1 MNDCLLRR
9 GFDFDVLT
17 PVNLP
22 LTPGYDVVG
31 NIVELGS
38 NVSDFAVGERVAAIV
53 RCGGNARWISVPASS
68 LVKVPESLDS
78 AEVAALV
85 SIYTTAYQALRKI
98 TGSGPMFSL
107 QGKKVLILGGMDGV
121 GQALIQLCKKAR
133 ASVYVS
139 APKLRHVYLNSV
151 LGVTPLP
158 ENDWLSGIE
167 GQMDYVFDGV
177 CENGTEKSFKALTDS
192 GEIVCCGHASMLKE
206 KEMGILGVPL
216 NIRMNQFYTKFS
228 SRVHT
233 VDIWDNFVA
242 DPTTYKQ
249 DLTTLCQ
256 LLKWNKLKP
265 HIAKRVA
272 LTEVANAQAK
282 LEQGDIR
289 GTIVCFPWRPI
300 VRSGKIT
307 SESDES

>member
-1 MNDCLLRR
+1 LNDCLLRR

-31 NIVELGS
+31 NIVEVGS
-38 NVSDFAVGERVAAIV
+38 SVSGFTVGERIAAIV
-53 RCGGNARWISVPASS
+53 RSGGNARWISIPSSS

-107 QGKKVLILGGMDGV
+107 QGKKVLVLGGLDGV

-133 ASVYVS
+133 ATVYVS
-139 APKLRHVYLNSV
+139 APKLRHVYLNTV
-151 LGVTPLP
+151 LGVTPLL
-158 ENDWLSGIE
+158 ENDWLSSVE
-167 GQMDYVFDGV
+167 GQIDYVFDGI
-177 CENGTEKSFKALTDS
+177 CENGTEKSFKALTPD
-192 GEIVCCGHASMLKE
+192 GELVCYGHASMLKE

-216 NIRMNQFYTKFS
+216 TFRMNQFYSKFS

-242 DPTTYKQ
+242 DPIVYKQ

-272 LTEVANAQAK
+272 LTEVAAAQAK

-307 SESDES
+307 SETDES

>member
-1 MNDCLLRR
+1 LNDCLLRR

-17 PVNLP
+17 PVSLP
-22 LTPGYDVVG
+22 LTPGYDIVG
-31 NIVELGS
+31 NIVEVGS
-38 NVSDFAVGERVAAIV
+38 NVSDFSVGERVAAIV

-78 AEVAALV
+78 AEVVALV
-85 SIYTTAYQALRKI
+85 SIYTTAYQALRKV

-133 ASVYVS
+133 ATIFVS
-139 APKLRHVYLNSV
+139 APKLRHVYLSSV
-151 LGVTPLP
+151 LGVTPLL

-167 GQMDYVFDGV
+167 GQIDYVFDGI
-177 CENGTEKSFKALTDS
+177 CENGAEKSLKALKPD
-192 GEIVCCGHASMLKE
+192 GEVVCYGHASTLNE

-216 NIRMNQFYTKFS
+216 SVRMNHFYYKMT

-233 VDIWDNFVA
+233 VDIWDSFLA
-242 DPTTYKQ
+242 DSTVYKQ
-249 DLTTLCQ
+249 DLKTLCQ
-256 LLKWNKLKP
+256 LLKWNKIKP
-265 HIAKRVA
+265 HVAKRVA
-272 LTEVANAQAK
+272 LTEVGGAQKK

-300 VRSGKIT
+300 IRSAKIT
-307 SESDES
+307 NENEES